1 MLENPTEG
9 RRDWFEF
16 ANLVLAKK
24 QKINPIDAKVALSN
38 IYAKA
43 TTQRELSKT
52 EELFLEVI
60 FRDEENIEPFEQLED
75 YVEEYYYSQVKKIL
89 GLTFKDWMELP
100 VTIKDRLMRVS
111 GRLLANENKQL
122 EAMKNLMEQDE

>member
-1 MLENPTEG
+1 M
-9 RRDWFEF
+9 
-16 ANLVLAKK
+16 
-24 QKINPIDAKVALSN
+24 
-38 IYAKA
+38 
-43 TTQRELSKT
+43 
-52 EELFLEVI
+52 
-60 FRDEENIEPFEQLED
+60 
-75 YVEEYYYSQVKKIL
+75 EEYYYSQVKKIL

>member
-1 MLENPTEG
+1 M
-9 RRDWFEF
+9 
-16 ANLVLAKK
+16 
-24 QKINPIDAKVALSN
+24 
-38 IYAKA
+38 
-43 TTQRELSKT
+43 
-52 EELFLEVI
+52 I

-122 EAMKNLMEQDE
+122 EAMKNLIEQDE